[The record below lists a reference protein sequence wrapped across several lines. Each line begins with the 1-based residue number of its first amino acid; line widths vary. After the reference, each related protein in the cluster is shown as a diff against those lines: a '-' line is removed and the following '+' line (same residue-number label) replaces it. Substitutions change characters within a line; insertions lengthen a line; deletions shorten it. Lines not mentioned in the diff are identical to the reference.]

1 VIAFFDAEL
10 QHAWE
15 FITCVGPANNS
26 TVSSASPLTVSKE
39 GANSEQHRQT
49 YSESK
54 VCEDRTAMPHSLVLA
69 VLLAKEVNEWGHLLL
84 ALTARTVELGWNL
97 ADLASASPLP
107 CILASLHPCILAS
120 LHIDHSAPIVSK
132 LQSWLARCLHEPGQ
146 MPGDLLFVLT
156 VLLKESS

>member
-107 CILASLHPCILAS
+107 CILASLHPCISIILLLLSASFSHGWPDVCMNLA
-120 LHIDHSAPIVSK
+120 K
-132 LQSWLARCLHEPGQ
+132 CLVTCF
-146 MPGDLLFVLT
+146 LF
-156 VLLKESS
+156 